1 MRPVFQFFAILLCCV
16 ALSGCLAM
24 GNSPVGVSG
33 YAYKHTLAPLL
44 ATDSTER
51 PNKVGRSTMRSI
63 FGLYAQ
69 GDASIQTA
77 AQNGGIAHIHHV
89 DVETTSILGIIT
101 DVTTIVYGN

>member
-1 MRPVFQFFAILLCCV
+1 MSLITRILILVGLCW
-16 ALSGCLAM
+16 ALGGCLAM
-24 GNSPVGVSG
+24 GNTPVGING
-33 YAYKHTLAPLL
+33 FAYKHTITPLI

-63 FGLYAQ
+63 FGFYAQ

-89 DVETTSILGIIT
+89 DVETTSVFGIIA